1 MSKHTFISTA
11 TGPRSLSQPA
21 PSLVARLAAH
31 HWAPLPVVLIAP
43 FMVVLDFFIVNVA
56 IPSMQSRLH
65 AGSGAVEWVIAGY
78 GLTFAIGLITG
89 GRLGDRFGRRR
100 MFSLGLLLFTLAS
113 AACGLASTPSLLVGA
128 RIGQGLAAALLA
140 PQALAILGVIYEG
153 GRRVQAFSIYGMALG
168 LAAVSGQL
176 IGGALIQAN
185 PAGLG
190 WRTVFLINLPIG
202 VLGLVLAPRLIP
214 ESRAEGAPRLD
225 LAGAGMVTLAL
236 TAIVL
241 PLIEGRSHGWPLW
254 TWASL
259 AASPFLLYGFARH
272 QRSLGRSG
280 GEPLL
285 HPQLFRER
293 AFTVGLIAQLTFF
306 SGMASFFLVFALYLQ
321 QGRGLDPLN
330 AGLVFTIMAAAY
342 VVASAQAPQLTARL
356 GRRLPIAGAVVLAA
370 GHGLLA
376 AIVLDVGTGHTVAL
390 LVPALLLIGAGMG
403 LVLTPLTN
411 TVLANLT
418 PASAGAASGALTT
431 MQQIGNA
438 LGVAITGVIFYGTIK
453 HGLPHAFELSLAELA
468 AVSLAVAACSRLLP
482 HTAKP

>member
-1 MSKHTFISTA
+1 MSEHTFTSTA
-11 TGPRSLSQPA
+11 TGHRSVPQPA
-21 PSLVARLAAH
+21 PSLSARLAAH
-31 HWAPLPVVLIAP
+31 HWAPLPVLLIAP

-89 GRLGDRFGRRR
+89 GRLGDRFGRRQ
-100 MFSLGLLLFTLAS
+100 MFSLGLLLFTIAS
-113 AACGLASTPSLLVGA
+113 AACGLASSPSLLVAA
-128 RIGQGLAAALLA
+128 RVGQGLAAALLM

-153 GRRVQAFSIYGMALG
+153 ARRVQAFSIYGMALG

-190 WRTVFLINLPIG
+190 WRTVFLINIPIG
-202 VLGLVLAPRLIP
+202 IVGLVLAPRLVP
-214 ESRAEGAPRLD
+214 ESRADGAPGLD
-225 LAGAGMVTLAL
+225 LTGATLVTLGL

-254 TWASL
+254 TWVSL
-259 AASPFLLYGFARH
+259 AVSPFLLYGFARH
-272 QRSLGRSG
+272 QRWLGRSG

-285 HPQLFRER
+285 HPKLFRER
-293 AFTVGLIAQLTFF
+293 AFTVGLIAQLAFF
-306 SGMASFFLVFALYLQ
+306 SSMASFFLVLALYLQ
-321 QGRGLDPLN
+321 QGRGLDPLK
-330 AGLVFTIMAAAY
+330 AGLVFTIMATAY

-356 GRRLPIAGAVVLAA
+356 GRKLPITGAVVLAV

-376 AIVLDVGTGHTVAL
+376 ATVLDVGTGHTVAL

-403 LVLTPLTN
+403 LVLTPLTS
-411 TVLANLT
+411 TVLANLA
-418 PASAGAASGALTT
+418 PERAGAASGALST
-431 MQQIGNA
+431 MQQVGNA

-453 HGLPHAFELSLAELA
+453 HGLPRAFELSLAELA
-468 AVSLAVAACSRLLP
+468 AVSVAVAVCSRLLP
-482 HTAKP
+482 RTTKP

>member
-1 MSKHTFISTA
+1 MVGCMSEHTFISTA
-11 TGPRSLSQPA
+11 TGQRSVPQPPA
-21 PSLVARLAAH
+21 SFVARLAAH
-31 HWAPLPVVLIAP
+31 PWAPLPVVLIAP

-128 RIGQGLAAALLA
+128 RIGQGLAAALLM

-153 GRRVQAFSIYGMALG
+153 ARRVQAFSIYGMALG

-176 IGGALIQAN
+176 IGGALIQAD

-202 VLGLVLAPRLIP
+202 MLGLVLAPRLVP
-214 ESRAEGAPRLD
+214 ESRAEGTPGLD
-225 LAGAGMVTLAL
+225 LTGAGLVTLAL

-254 TWASL
+254 TWLSL
-259 AASPFLLYGFARH
+259 AVSPFLLYGFARH
-272 QRSLGRSG
+272 QRWLGRSG

-293 AFTVGLIAQLTFF
+293 AFTVGLIAQLAFF

-321 QGRGLDPLN
+321 QGRGLDPLK
-330 AGLVFTIMAAAY
+330 AGLVFTRSSVLAT
-342 VVASAQAPQLTARL
+342 SRL
-356 GRRLPIAGAVVLAA
+356 RANSWLSGRR
-370 GHGLLA
+370 
-376 AIVLDVGTGHTVAL
+376 T
-390 LVPALLLIGAGMG
+390 
-403 LVLTPLTN
+403 
-411 TVLANLT
+411 
-418 PASAGAASGALTT
+418 SS
-431 MQQIGNA
+431 Q
-438 LGVAITGVIFYGTIK
+438 
-453 HGLPHAFELSLAELA
+453 
-468 AVSLAVAACSRLLP
+468 R
-482 HTAKP
+482 

>member
-1 MSKHTFISTA
+1 MSQHTVTPIA
-11 TGPRSLSQPA
+11 TDQRSVARPA
-21 PSLVARLAAH
+21 ASFAARLAAH

-100 MFSLGLLLFTLAS
+100 MFCLGLLLFTIAS
-113 AACGLASTPSLLVGA
+113 AGCGFAASPSQLVGA
-128 RIGQGLAAALLA
+128 RIVQGLAAALLM
-140 PQALAILGVIYEG
+140 PQALAILGVIYQG
-153 GRRVQAFSIYGMALG
+153 ARRVQAFSIYGMALG

-176 IGGALIQAN
+176 IGGALIQADL
-185 PAGLG
+185 AGLG

-202 VLGLVLAPRLIP
+202 VLGLVLAPRLVP
-214 ESRAEGAPRLD
+214 ESRADGAPRLD
-225 LAGAGMVTLAL
+225 LTGAILVTLAL

-241 PLIEGRSHGWPLW
+241 PLIEGRSHGWPAW

-259 AASPFLLYGFARH
+259 AVSPVLLYGFARH
-272 QRSLGRSG
+272 QRWLGRRG

-285 HPQLFRER
+285 HPHLFRER
-293 AFTVGLIAQLTFF
+293 AFTVGLIAQLAFF
-306 SGMASFFLVFALYLQ
+306 SSMASFFLVFALYLQ
-321 QGRGLDPLN
+321 QGRGLDPLQ
-330 AGLVFTIMAAAY
+330 AGLVFTIMAGAY
-342 VVASAQAPQLTARL
+342 VVASAQAPQLTERF
-356 GRRLPIAGAVVLAA
+356 GRRLPITGAVVLAT

-376 AIVLDVGTGHTVAL
+376 ATVLDVGTGHTVAL
-390 LVPALLLIGAGMG
+390 LVPALVLIGTGMG

-418 PASAGAASGALTT
+418 PASAGTASGALST

-438 LGVAITGVIFYGTIK
+438 LGVAITGVIFYGTLK

-482 HTAKP
+482 HTPTP